1 MIYCPDI
8 EKLVRIDGTSTYA
21 REGDC
26 QITPSGVSKTVITQ
40 PLEDEGIPLTFVT
53 YFTLSWTA
61 MLISSDAG
69 RTEIPVGSILPP
81 PPPPPM

>member
-8 EKLVRIDGTSTYA
+8 EKLVRIDGKSTYA
-21 REGDC
+21 HEGDC
-26 QITPSGVSKTVITQ
+26 QINPNGVSKTEITQ

-61 MLISSDAG
+61 MLISCDAG
-69 RTEIPVGSILPP
+69 RTAIPVGSIPA
-81 PPPPPM
+81 PPPPM